1 MDTEKEMTDDEIQW
15 IGWSFQEYQCP
26 ILNVKRIARKKKSNV
41 ALFRWGIKEV
51 VMFTEPAGS
60 YKEVEAEAQ
69 VQMPRRGEVTQLSWD
84 QFREQQAMT

>member
-1 MDTEKEMTDDEIQW
+1 
-15 IGWSFQEYQCP
+15 
-26 ILNVKRIARKKKSNV
+26 
-41 ALFRWGIKEV
+41 
-51 VMFTEPAGS
+51 MFTEPAGS